1 MLCNSSKLFSV
12 LCRSSTSNPRFAFKR
27 FHNEAASAVES
38 TLRVWFESLHAFHI
52 VVYIFCFSQ
61 FFCSSL
67 HRSLLVLILFR
78 TLLSDVLNF
87 FHSIFLSQFTY
98 SDFPFQLPPPL
109 TDSLPLQSFFYHSM
123 FIALHMFILCHCLMS
138 KKSFVFLL
146 VRSISIRTLFTTA

>member
-109 TDSLPLQSFFYHSM
+109 TDSLPLQSFFLPFDVYCITHVYSM
-123 FIALHMFILCHCLMS
+123 SLFDVQ
-138 KKSFVFLL
+138 KKFRFSTCSFHQY
-146 VRSISIRTLFTTA
+146 